1 MTFNTWQDNWPS
13 MVVPCVVS
21 RFVVGLYILEMD
33 VNYLRDANL
42 LSPKHSTSKVWKF
55 FGFRHEDGVITDQSH
70 VSCGATIVSIVY
82 CASSTLAVRYSLAHI
97 CTERDPLWG
106 RTASIQSDTV
116 EHHECTI
123 CILRYA

>member
-1 MTFNTWQDNWPS
+1 

-82 CASSTLAVRYSLAHI
+82 CASRTLAVRYSLALSVLKGIHFGE
-97 CTERDPLWG
+97 ERQVYKVTP
-106 RTASIQSDTV
+106 
-116 EHHECTI
+116 
-123 CILRYA
+123 